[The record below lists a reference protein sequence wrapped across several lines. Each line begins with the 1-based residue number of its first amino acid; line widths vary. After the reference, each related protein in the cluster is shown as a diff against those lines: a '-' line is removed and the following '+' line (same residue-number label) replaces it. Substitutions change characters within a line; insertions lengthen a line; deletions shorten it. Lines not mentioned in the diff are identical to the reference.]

1 MRWTSLFIPTL
12 REAPAEAE
20 AISHQLLVRGGFI
33 RQLQS
38 GHYSMLPLA
47 WKVNKKIVKI
57 LREEMDSI
65 GAQEVMLPAIHP
77 ASVWQ
82 KSGRWDAIGDDMF
95 RFVDRKD
102 AEQVLAMTNEE
113 VVATVALE
121 LASYRDLPQM
131 WYQIQTKFRDE
142 PRPKSGL
149 LRVREFDMKDS
160 YSIDIDDAGL
170 DNSFNL
176 HHQAYERI
184 FARLGLHA
192 IPVEASSG
200 AMGGSDSV
208 EFMVESPAG
217 EDDVAVCGS
226 CGYSANVERAT
237 SIIPEVE
244 NRSENEPLE
253 KFETPNIRT
262 IEALSE
268 AGHPPEHQIKTLVY
282 MVDGELSLI
291 LLRGDH
297 QFQEQKFRDS
307 TSAVEITPAEEDTIK
322 KALGASPGSLGA
334 VGIGGIKTFADPS
347 LKGRSGMTTGANED
361 DFHLSGVDVDRD
373 IKVDQWV
380 DVRSIADGEGC
391 PSCSNPLR
399 VVRCIEAGHIFKLG
413 RKYSEAMGVSV
424 LDSEGNSQIPTMGSY
439 GIGVGRAMAAIA
451 ETCCDDSGLIWPIS
465 VAPYEV
471 VLTVVKTDDENSME
485 VADKIYKDLKAHG
498 IDVLFDDREER
509 PGVKFAD
516 AELIGIPLRVTIG
529 PRGLENGIVEFLD
542 RSDPEKTQTE
552 LGVEEVKD
560 FLLEKISAELD
571 LTA

>member
-1 MRWTSLFIPTL
+1 
-12 REAPAEAE
+12 
-20 AISHQLLVRGGFI
+20 
-33 RQLQS
+33 
-38 GHYSMLPLA
+38 
-47 WKVNKKIVKI
+47 
-57 LREEMDSI
+57 
-65 GAQEVMLPAIHP
+65 
-77 ASVWQ
+77 
-82 KSGRWDAIGDDMF
+82 
-95 RFVDRKD
+95 
-102 AEQVLAMTNEE
+102 
-113 VVATVALE
+113 
-121 LASYRDLPQM
+121 
-131 WYQIQTKFRDE
+131 
-142 PRPKSGL
+142 
-149 LRVREFDMKDS
+149 
-160 YSIDIDDAGL
+160 
-170 DNSFNL
+170 
-176 HHQAYERI
+176 
-184 FARLGLHA
+184 
-192 IPVEASSG
+192 
-200 AMGGSDSV
+200 
-208 EFMVESPAG
+208 
-217 EDDVAVCGS
+217 
-226 CGYSANVERAT
+226 
-237 SIIPEVE
+237 
-244 NRSENEPLE
+244 
-253 KFETPNIRT
+253 
-262 IEALSE
+262 
-268 AGHPPEHQIKTLVY
+268 
-282 MVDGELSLI
+282 LI

-307 TSAVEITPAEEDTIK
+307 TSAMEIAPAEEETIK

-334 VGIGGIKTFADPS
+334 VGIDGIKTFADPS
-347 LKGRSGMTTGANED
+347 LKGRSVMTTGANED

>member
-1 MRWTSLFIPTL
+1 LRWTSLFIPTL

-20 AISHQLLVRGGFI
+20 AVSHQLLVRGGFI

-47 WKVNKKIVKI
+47 WRVNKKIVNI
-57 LREEMDSI
+57 LREEMDLI

-95 RFVDRKD
+95 RFVDRKGAD
-102 AEQVLAMTNEE
+102 QVMAMTNEE

-121 LASYRDLPQM
+121 LSSYRDLPQM

-160 YSIDIDDAGL
+160 YSIDIDDEGL

-184 FARLGLHA
+184 FVRLGLHA

-217 EDDVAVCGS
+217 EDDVAVCDS

-237 SIIPEVE
+237 SMIPEVE
-244 NRSENEPLE
+244 NRLENETLE
-253 KFETPNIRT
+253 KFDTPDIRT

-268 AGHPPEHQIKTLVY
+268 AGHPSEHQIKTLVY

-297 QFQEQKFRDS
+297 LFQEQKFCDA
-307 TSAVEITPAEEDTIK
+307 TSSVEVAPADEDIIK

-334 VGIGGIKTFADPS
+334 VGVDGIPIFADPA
-347 LKGRSGMTTGANED
+347 LKGRSGMTTGANEN
-361 DFHLSGVDVDRD
+361 DFHLSGVNIERD
-373 IKVDQWV
+373 IKVNQWV
-380 DVRSIADGEGC
+380 DMRSIADGEGC
-391 PSCSNPLR
+391 PSCSEPLR

-413 RKYSEAMGVSV
+413 RKYSEAMGVTV
-424 LDSEGNSQIPTMGSY
+424 LDSDGKSQTPTMGSY

-451 ETCCDDSGLIWPIS
+451 ETHCDESGLIWPIS

-471 VLTVVKTDDENSME
+471 VITVVKTDDENSMKI
-485 VADKIYKDLKAHG
+485 ADDIYTDLRTNG
-498 IDVLFDDREER
+498 IDVLLDDREER

-529 PRGLENGIVEFLD
+529 PRGLENGVVEFLD
-542 RSDPEKTQTE
+542 RSDPEKGQVE
-552 LGVEEVKD
+552 IKIEEVKD
-560 FLLEKISAELD
+560 FLSEKISSQ
-571 LTA
+571 

>member
-1 MRWTSLFIPTL
+1 MRWSSLFIPTL

-20 AISHQLLVRGGFI
+20 AVSHQLLVRGGFI

-47 WKVNKKIVKI
+47 WRVNKKIVKI
-57 LREEMDSI
+57 LCEEMDLI

-121 LASYRDLPQM
+121 LSSYRDLPQM

-184 FARLGLHA
+184 FARLGLNA

-217 EDDVAVCGS
+217 EDDVAVCDS
-226 CGYSANVERAT
+226 CDYSANVERAT

-244 NRSENEPLE
+244 NRLGNETLE

-307 TSAVEITPAEEDTIK
+307 TSAMEIAPAEEETIK

-334 VGIGGIKTFADPS
+334 VGIDGIKTFADPS
-347 LKGRSGMTTGANED
+347 LKGRSVMTTGANED

>member
-47 WKVNKKIVKI
+47 WRVNKKIVKI
-57 LREEMDSI
+57 LREEMDLI

-95 RFVDRKD
+95 RFVDRKGAD
-102 AEQVLAMTNEE
+102 QVMAMTNEE

-121 LASYRDLPQM
+121 LSSYRDLPQM

-160 YSIDIDDAGL
+160 YSIDIDDEGL

-184 FARLGLHA
+184 FVRLGLHA

-217 EDDVAVCGS
+217 EDDVAVCDS

-237 SIIPEVE
+237 SMIPEVE
-244 NRSENEPLE
+244 NRLENETLE
-253 KFETPNIRT
+253 KFDTPDIRT

-268 AGHPPEHQIKTLVY
+268 AGHPSEHQIKTLVY

-297 QFQEQKFRDS
+297 LFQEQKFCDA
-307 TSAVEITPAEEDTIK
+307 TSSVEVVPADEDIIK

-334 VGIGGIKTFADPS
+334 VGVDGIPIFADPA
-347 LKGRSGMTTGANED
+347 LKGRSGMTTGANEN
-361 DFHLSGVDVDRD
+361 DFHLSGVNIERD
-373 IKVDQWV
+373 IKVNQWV
-380 DVRSIADGEGC
+380 DMRSIADGEGC
-391 PSCSNPLR
+391 PSCSEPLR

-413 RKYSEAMGVSV
+413 RKYSEAMGVTV
-424 LDSEGNSQIPTMGSY
+424 LDSDGKSQTPTMGSY

-451 ETCCDDSGLIWPIS
+451 ETHCDESGLIWPIS

-471 VLTVVKTDDENSME
+471 VITVVKTDDENSMKI
-485 VADKIYKDLKAHG
+485 ADDIYTDLRTNG
-498 IDVLFDDREER
+498 IDVLLDDREER

-529 PRGLENGIVEFLD
+529 PRGLENGVVEFLD
-542 RSDPEKTQTE
+542 RSDPEKGQVE
-552 LGVEEVKD
+552 IKIEEVKD
-560 FLLEKISAELD
+560 FLSEKISSQ
-571 LTA
+571 

>member
-244 NRSENEPLE
+244 NRSGNETLE

-262 IEALSE
+262 IEALSQ

-307 TSAVEITPAEEDTIK
+307 TSTVEITPAEEDTIK

-334 VGIGGIKTFADPS
+334 VGIDGIKTFADPS

-498 IDVLFDDREER
+498 IDVLLDDREER

>member
-1 MRWTSLFIPTL
+1 MRWSSLFIPTL

-20 AISHQLLVRGGFI
+20 AVSHQLLVRGGFI

-47 WKVNKKIVKI
+47 WRVNKKIVKI
-57 LREEMDSI
+57 LCEEMDLI

-121 LASYRDLPQM
+121 LSSYRDLPQM

-184 FARLGLHA
+184 FARLGLNA

-208 EFMVESPAG
+208 ECMGESPAG
-217 EDDVAVCGS
+217 EDDVALCDL

-244 NRSENEPLE
+244 NRLGNETLE

-307 TSAVEITPAEEDTIK
+307 TSAMEIAPAEEETIK

-334 VGIGGIKTFADPS
+334 VGIDGIKTFADPS